1 MRKRIVLTL
10 GIVAIILAVCN
21 FINFIKFPQ
30 RSTDVIYSNIDDYG
44 NFETFRGY
52 SNLDIFPTSLP
63 QSSCNTEFYYEED
76 SSGLFDSSYQVYLKC
91 GYNNEDYQNEVKR
104 LKAIEE
110 EYDKE
115 VKHTWLD
122 NGNYKFPAIVAI
134 ENNNHCFEYALTDDD
149 NLIIYYIFLQFIYE
163 KDIKF
168 STDLL
173 PHNYINPNEHTEK
186 EKQGDSIYLF
196 PLENGDSHGTY

>member
-1 MRKRIVLTL
+1 M
-10 GIVAIILAVCN
+10 
-21 FINFIKFPQ
+21 
-30 RSTDVIYSNIDDYG
+30 
-44 NFETFRGY
+44 
-52 SNLDIFPTSLP
+52 
-63 QSSCNTEFYYEED
+63 
-76 SSGLFDSSYQVYLKC
+76 FDSSYPVYLKC

-134 ENNNHCFEYALTDDD
+134 ENNNHCFEYALTDDN